1 MRKDIITTEYFQDN
15 ERFADFFNGYVFRGK
30 KIIRPE
36 HLTEQEIRGVMG
48 REGTNGRSGRKYLYR
63 DILKKSCQGMHYLLL
78 GIENQSDIHYAMPI
92 RNMIYDAI
100 AYDEQL
106 TSIRKKHRQVQDLK
120 GAEKISGF
128 SRNDRLTPV
137 ITAVIYYGKQ
147 PWDGPKD
154 LFGMLRMS
162 AIPKEALKY
171 INNYKITIFEARHDK
186 VDCFHTEI
194 RQCFQFLQY
203 ESDRKALRQLVEMD
217 KAYQRLSG
225 DTFEMLSILSG
236 ESKLM
241 INKEQYGSEREGGY
255 NMCKAFEDERLEGK
269 REGKREG
276 KKEGIKIGE
285 NRAIK
290 KMAHGMRN
298 LGVSIDI
305 ILQAIM
311 ESYHLSRTEAERYL
325 N

>member
-1 MRKDIITTEYFQDN
+1 MRKDIITTGYFQDN

-30 KIIRPE
+30 KIIQPE
-36 HLTEQEIRGVMG
+36 HLVEQEIRGVMG
-48 REGTNGRSGRKYLYR
+48 RNVISGKDGRKYLYR
-63 DILKKSCQGMHYLLL
+63 DILKKSCQGMDYLLL

-106 TSIRKKHRQVQDLK
+106 TSIRKKHRQVQDLE
-120 GAEKISGF
+120 GAEKLSGF
-128 SRNDRLTPV
+128 SRHDRLTP
-137 ITAVIYYGKQ
+137 IISAVIYYGKQ

-154 LFGMLRMS
+154 LFGMLQMS

-171 INNYKITIFEARHDK
+171 INNNKTTIFEVRRDK
-186 VDCFHTEI
+186 VDCFQTEI

-203 ESDRKALRQLVEMD
+203 ESDRKALRQLLEKD
-217 KAYQRLSG
+217 KAYQRLSE
-225 DTFEMLSILSG
+225 DAFEMLSVLSG
-236 ESKLM
+236 ERNLI
-241 INKEQYGSEREGGY
+241 INKEQYGSKREGGY
-255 NMCKAFEDERLEGK
+255 DMCKAFEDERL
-269 REGKREG
+269 EGKREG

-290 KMAHGMRN
+290 KMACGMRS
-298 LGVSIDI
+298 LGISIDL